1 MGSLNRSLLLLPTL
15 GPTLGSTLDI
25 IINLCLALLINFF
38 EELDVLIVTV
48 IIFFES
54 ALDFF
59 KFLFNVRDLKNTK
72 RAKPIDDCRAFLH
85 NFLMHILEFGKSKW
99 IGRRAQTFERRRRR
113 RRRRYEIVH
122 VVVLLFFRRCHVVF
136 ARGKFRLPLLLL
148 LDTSNL
154 EQVNLAE
161 QLTSSDF
168 GISTG
173 LINQNYW
180 ENSKW
185 YYVNVERGNAA
196 DKLNGRNINVSFT
209 NNSNEPVEVMVFIF
223 YSDEITID
231 VQTGLVTRH
240 KN

>member
-1 MGSLNRSLLLLPTL
+1 MPMKLMKQNKGWRPLGRLFASWIFGLITDRQRNCTYLYYLSLPNLQVSVGGQKVLQ
-15 GPTLGSTLDI
+15 STLQY
-25 IINLCLALLINFF
+25 
-38 EELDVLIVTV
+38 
-48 IIFFES
+48 
-54 ALDFF
+54 
-59 KFLFNVRDLKNTK
+59 
-72 RAKPIDDCRAFLH
+72 
-85 NFLMHILEFGKSKW
+85 G
-99 IGRRAQTFERRRRR
+99 
-113 RRRRYEIVH
+113 YEH
-122 VVVLLFFRRCHVVF
+122 F
-136 ARGKFRLPLLLL
+136 
-148 LDTSNL
+148 L

-209 NNSNEPVEVMVFIF
+209 NNSNVPIEVMVFIF

-231 VQTGLVTRH
+231 VKTGLVTRH

>member
-1 MGSLNRSLLLLPTL
+1 MKKHKQSKMHIENAKNHGVPSSWWFVGGTKPDAFVSLRPPTHPTSPVSLTNLQVSVGGQNVLQ
-15 GPTLGSTLDI
+15 STLQY
-25 IINLCLALLINFF
+25 
-38 EELDVLIVTV
+38 
-48 IIFFES
+48 
-54 ALDFF
+54 
-59 KFLFNVRDLKNTK
+59 
-72 RAKPIDDCRAFLH
+72 
-85 NFLMHILEFGKSKW
+85 G
-99 IGRRAQTFERRRRR
+99 
-113 RRRRYEIVH
+113 YEH
-122 VVVLLFFRRCHVVF
+122 F
-136 ARGKFRLPLLLL
+136 
-148 LDTSNL
+148 L

-209 NNSNEPVEVMVFIF
+209 NNSNVPIEVMVFIF

-231 VQTGLVTRH
+231 VKTGLVTRH